1 MLFIIFLTA
10 KCIHQSKNL
19 SFVAIQTL
27 KTIIQ
32 MWSQAVVCLIM
43 LHTEHKSCFVSGA
56 DNDGV

>member
-1 MLFIIFLTA
+1 MY
-10 KCIHQSKNL
+10 KSVQKNL

-32 MWSQAVVCLIM
+32 MWPQAVVCLII